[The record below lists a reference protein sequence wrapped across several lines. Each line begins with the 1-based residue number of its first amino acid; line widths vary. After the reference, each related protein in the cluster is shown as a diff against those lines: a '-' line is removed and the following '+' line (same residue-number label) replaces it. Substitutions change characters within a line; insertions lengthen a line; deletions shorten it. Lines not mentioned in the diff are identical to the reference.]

1 MADEINSGKG
11 EDKEFDSE
19 EILDQNGDESVG
31 SGKYEKLIQDGENR
45 YKLTGMF
52 KNWFLDYASYV
63 ILERAVPH
71 IADGLKPVQRRILHA
86 MKRVDDGRYNKVA
99 NIIGQTMQFHP
110 HGDAS
115 IGDALVQLG
124 QKDLLV
130 DCQGNWGNILTGD
143 SAAAPRYIEAR
154 LSKFAN
160 EVVFN
165 PKTTEWMSSYDGRNE
180 EPVNLP
186 VKFPLLLAQG
196 SEGIAVGLSSKILP
210 HNFNELI
217 DSSIAFLKGDSFEL
231 FPDFPTGG
239 IIDCTGYNDGKRG
252 GRVRIRAKIQKIDKK
267 TLVIDE
273 IPYGKTTSVL
283 IESILKANDKGK
295 IKIKKIDDNTA
306 GSAEIMIH
314 LASDVSPDKTI
325 DALYA
330 FTDCEVPV
338 AVNACVIEAQQP
350 KFLTVKEILIY
361 NTNRT
366 KELLRMELEIRLAEL
381 ENEWHYF
388 SLEKLFFE
396 NKKYRLLEQDAKSW
410 EAQIKLLHKEMMEYQ
425 ELLHKPVTMEDI
437 LKLVEKPVRK
447 ISKFDVKEVD
457 TKIKRI
463 EEEMKEVLYNL
474 AHLIAYTIKYY
485 EHLKERYGKDFPRK
499 TEVTGFETIQGK
511 KVAVANAKLYMNGK
525 EGFVG
530 MDLKKDEAAEYVCEC
545 SDIDDIIVFLKDGR
559 YIVTKVSD
567 KSFIGKDI
575 IYAGVFNKGD
585 NRTIYNVVYRDGKA
599 GITYVKR
606 FSVTS
611 VTRDK
616 EYDLTQGKPDSQI
629 LWFTANHNGEAEVL
643 KVFLRPRPKLK
654 KLLLEFDFASIAVK
668 GRASMGNILSKNPVH
683 KVQLKSKGLSTIGGK
698 PLWFDTA
705 INRLNEEQHGIFLG
719 EFHNDDHLIA
729 IFKDGT
735 FYTTNYD
742 LSNRYQGEIERI
754 EKFDTEKTYSAIY
767 YDGEVKSYYVKR
779 FAFEYSDNS
788 AALFI
793 SDTKGSEFLA
803 ITDNAYP
810 RIELVFGGK
819 HEKRQ
824 NEIIDVAEFIG
835 KKGFKAKGK
844 RLTTY
849 ETTSIKFIE
858 PLVKEKPD
866 SDESNEN
873 GGGEN
878 DCGGEKGGG
887 ETGGGSGKNDKD
899 SMRGK
904 TAENGK
910 TEEGKRSDKG
920 GFAPGTTT
928 TFDPKDFDDNQPSLF
943 DL

>member
-19 EILDQNGDESVG
+19 ELLDQNGSESVG
-31 SGKYEKLIQDGENR
+31 SGKYEKLIQDGENK

-217 DSSIAFLKGDSFEL
+217 DSSIAYLKEKPFEL

-273 IPYGKTTSVL
+273 IPFGKTTSVL

-306 GSAEIMIH
+306 GSAEIVIH
-314 LASDVSPDKTI
+314 LANDVSPDKTI

-338 AVNACVIEAQQP
+338 AVNACVIEDQQP

-361 NTNRT
+361 NTNHT
-366 KELLRMELEIRLAEL
+366 KELLRRELEIRQAEL
-381 ENEWHYF
+381 ENDWHYL

-410 EAQIKLLHKEMMEYQ
+410 EAQIKLLHKEMMEYE
-425 ELLHKPVTMEDI
+425 ELLHKPIVMEDI

-457 TKIKRI
+457 TKIKKI
-463 EEEMKEVLYNL
+463 EEEMKEVLFNL
-474 AHLIAYTIKYY
+474 AHLVDYTIKYY
-485 EHLKERYGKDFPRK
+485 EHLKERYGKAFPRK

-511 KVAVANAKLYMNGK
+511 KVAVANAKLYMNSK

-530 MDLKKDEAAEYVCEC
+530 MDLKKDDSAEYVCEC

-567 KSFIGKDI
+567 KIFIGKDI

-585 NRTIYNVVYRDGKA
+585 NRTIYNVVYRDGKG

-616 EYDLTQGKPDSQI
+616 EYDLTQGKPDSQL

-654 KLLLEFDFASIAVK
+654 KLLFEFDFASIAVK

-705 INRLNEEQHGIFLG
+705 INRLNEEQHGIYLG
-719 EFHNDDHLIA
+719 EFHNDDHLLT
-729 IFKDGT
+729 IFKEGT

-742 LSNRYQGEIERI
+742 LSNRYQGEIEKI
-754 EKFDTEKTYSAIY
+754 EKFNTEKTYSAIY
-767 YDGEVKSYYVKR
+767 YDGEAKSYYVKR
-779 FAFEYSDNS
+779 FSFEYSDNN

-793 SDTKGSEFLA
+793 SDAKGSEFIA
-803 ITDNAYP
+803 ISDDAFP

-819 HEKRQ
+819 HNKRP
-824 NEIIDVAEFIG
+824 NEIVDVAEFIG
-835 KKGFKAKGK
+835 KKSFKAKGK

-849 ETTSIKFIE
+849 ETVSVSFIE
-858 PLVKEKPD
+858 PIIKEELN
-866 SDESNEN
+866 SEEENEN

-878 DCGGEKGGG
+878 GLGSKTDGGAVENNKTRETERAGEGREK
-887 ETGGGSGKNDKD
+887 DK
-899 SMRGK
+899 S
-904 TAENGK
+904 
-910 TEEGKRSDKG
+910 

-928 TFDPKDFDDNQPSLF
+928 SFDPKDFDDGQPSLF